1 MGPDLIPVKLTLPEI
16 CAAALLNAAEELAAA
31 TDLPKFVTAL
41 DGNYRL
47 WQTLVNVAPLNGWD
61 FPTFQDASYVFTTSC
76 RQGAGVSDG
85 DIDALVEINHRGAH
99 EFAPRADRFGV
110 LNRAR
115 LACAEGAAHRVGQ
128 WLLSQIERRSH
139 VALTMAHRR

>member
-1 MGPDLIPVKLTLPEI
+1 MQRKAKIFYDLCRSLYQFWCCTH
-16 CAAALLNAAEELAAA
+16 
-31 TDLPKFVTAL
+31 
-41 DGNYRL
+41 
-47 WQTLVNVAPLNGWD
+47 
-61 FPTFQDASYVFTTSC
+61 DASYVFTTSC